1 MCIYTVWSPV
11 PAPGVGR
18 AGTNRRL
25 VFLTIGH
32 KWDEGTK
39 HGCKRS
45 VVRFPSSFTCLA
57 QPNAHRALL
66 AGWLD
71 GWLDSAFHR
80 AVPPENELPTM
91 DEAQSKG
98 EADFPP
104 RLASRRNS
112 YYQVVSPRRA
122 AAAATAAAAAQ
133 HKAQEGL
140 MASTEKRR
148 RCMASDA
155 DADADG
161 GSTRPNRRG
170 LSDQKWFCG
179 GIPNVFR
186 NKPPTDTF
194 NFHSI

>member
-1 MCIYTVWSPV
+1 MFP
-11 PAPGVGR
+11 
-18 AGTNRRL
+18 
-25 VFLTIGH
+25 TIGH
-32 KWDEGTK
+32 KWDGGT
-39 HGCKRS
+39 S
-45 VVRFPSSFTCLA
+45 MVATMASFAFPPAFTCLA

-122 AAAATAAAAAQ
+122 AAAAAQ
-133 HKAQEGL
+133 HKAQEDL
-140 MASTEKRR
+140 TASTEKRR

-155 DADADG
+155 DAEE
-161 GSTRPNRRG
+161 RG
-170 LSDQKWFCG
+170 RTAAVFPIKNGFAEEFQMS
-179 GIPNVFR
+179 FR